1 MIDPDF
7 WKNKRVFMTGHSGF
21 KGGWLA
27 LWLEEMG
34 AIVRGYSLP
43 APTEPSIF
51 EAAKVRQGCSR
62 KRVTFVTSSICGK
75 P

>member
-1 MIDPDF
+1 MSVIDPDF

-34 AIVRGYSLP
+34 AIVRGYS
-43 APTEPSIF
+43 SS
-51 EAAKVRQGCSR
+51 CSH
-62 KRVTFVTSSICGK
+62 
-75 P
+75 